1 MLGQHRRNG
10 LLFHFAN
17 PKPSDQWHQG
27 QHDEGRTKTAF
38 VCRHGPRMINQHARK
53 KGTHEIGD
61 GGTDGQ
67 PAKGFLELIRI
78 AGHAAHMALQCN
90 DRNAGGA
97 ARG

>member
-1 MLGQHRRNG
+1 M
-10 LLFHFAN
+10 
-17 PKPSDQWHQG
+17 
-27 QHDEGRTKTAF
+27 
-38 VCRHGPRMINQHARK
+38 VNQHARK
-53 KGTHEIGD
+53 KGAHEIGD

-67 PAKGFLELIRI
+67 PAKGFLELVRI